1 MSSSIKKI
9 SLGGEDDKC
18 FIHFSDK
25 KQLKKFISKNQSKM
39 VTGHICCSGKG
50 IHIKR
55 FNNKDVTDY
64 DEISRIKRECA

>member
-9 SLGGEDDKC
+9 SLGDEDGKC
-18 FIHFSDK
+18 FI
-25 KQLKKFISKNQSKM
+25 QSKM

-55 FNNKDVTDY
+55 FENKDVTDY
-64 DEISRIKRECA
+64 DEISRIKRECV